1 MPLDQ
6 IKAALTAWYNKHIA
20 ARWWASSAMWVG
32 IAAGAVEYVPDWL
45 QLALDNFDMLGGVFA
60 LEDGTKRTL
69 QALLLFVVLP
79 IAKAWKQNK
88 MTEAALKQAALNGQ
102 VTSAPNTDAVVVRTP
117 DGAPVAVVR
126 PADTATG
133 KPGV

>member
-1 MPLDQ
+1 M
-6 IKAALTAWYNKHIA
+6 KAALTAWYNQHVA

-32 IAAGAVEYVPDWL
+32 IAAGAVEYLPDYL
-45 QLALDNFDMLGGVFA
+45 QLALDQMDILGGVFA
-60 LEDGTKRTL
+60 WDESTKRVI
-69 QALLLFVVLP
+69 QSALLFVVLP

-102 VTSAPNTDAVVVRTP
+102 VTSDPGTDAVVVRTP

-126 PADTATG
+126 PADSVGQTR
-133 KPGV
+133 GV